1 MLLAWISAHGL
12 DGSARSLLARVGPRQ
27 GNQDHRSEDGKKALS
42 FSPWNGSFLFWFRNS
57 LLSYQTELKD
67 IGFRKEEEISI
78 TSFGRSSELLRQFLE
93 ECRDEYLKQILNKTT
108 IFENRNDRWKK
119 VATRTI
125 RPLSTVIVNEKQ
137 KQHLFED
144 VKSFIAPDT
153 RRWFVERNIP
163 YRRGYLLYGPPGTGK
178 SSFSFSVAGELGID
192 IYIVNV
198 PDVNDQTLKDLF
210 SELPQQ
216 CVVLL
221 EDIDAAGIGRPSD
234 TDDSDGGL
242 PGSRKG
248 VTMSGLLNTLD
259 GVASQEGRVVI
270 MTTNHIDNLDE
281 ALIRPGRVDKKVEF
295 QFADAD
301 MTSQLFR
308 FIYHGTGAAS
318 SDAEDDDEIGS
329 LGAEFASRVPELE
342 FSPAH
347 IMSFLLQHRESP
359 LTALRHAEEWVAASL
374 LEKRAKQ
381 RGTIYRAHSNG
392 ECNGSSSMALPTTGS
407 SVSDSNGPDEPS
419 SCGALRVPPCS
430 PTNWSTDS
438 ADSLLTTPFTPN
450 ESQLLPAEKPIWQQT
465 VEEAGLEALRFSV
478 GTVPRRLASAPPDH
492 HSQTTT
498 PNAFNESQCGLAPEE
513 ESTNTGVIPLIWQ
526 GKGAHLARH
535 TLSPPRGDAASQEWT
550 SLTPMPR

>member
-1 MLLAWISAHGL
+1 MA
-12 DGSARSLLARVGPRQ
+12 
-27 GNQDHRSEDGKKALS
+27 GNILFIAPSKGII
-42 FSPWNGSFLFWFRNS
+42 SFL
-57 LLSYQTELKD
+57 EAD

-93 ECRDEYLKQILNKTT
+93 ECRDEYLKQIQKKTT

-144 VKSFIAPDT
+144 VKTFIAPDT

-192 IYIVNV
+192 IYIVNI
-198 PDVNDQTLKDLF
+198 PDVNDQSLKDLF

-234 TDDSDGGL
+234 NDDSDGGL

-281 ALIRPGRVDKKVEF
+281 ALIRPGRVDRKVEF

-301 MTSQLFR
+301 MISQLFR
-308 FIYHGTGAAS
+308 CIHGFQSWMALEMTIDESTSISNAMVKLRVIDEMTTDGGRLPWQKRLAYLQLYRSLQILERIVERMRRRGQINSGRGQGNKTHVRQIY
-318 SDAEDDDEIGS
+318 SDA
-329 LGAEFASRVPELE
+329 L
-342 FSPAH
+342 
-347 IMSFLLQHRESP
+347 
-359 LTALRHAEEWVAASL
+359 
-374 LEKRAKQ
+374 
-381 RGTIYRAHSNG
+381 
-392 ECNGSSSMALPTTGS
+392 
-407 SVSDSNGPDEPS
+407 
-419 SCGALRVPPCS
+419 
-430 PTNWSTDS
+430 
-438 ADSLLTTPFTPN
+438 
-450 ESQLLPAEKPIWQQT
+450 
-465 VEEAGLEALRFSV
+465 
-478 GTVPRRLASAPPDH
+478 
-492 HSQTTT
+492 
-498 PNAFNESQCGLAPEE
+498 
-513 ESTNTGVIPLIWQ
+513 Q
-526 GKGAHLARH
+526 GKTENHVRLQKRIAKRHFLGLRNSLFLAVAYSDYAGTRMYAVN
-535 TLSPPRGDAASQEWT
+535 PT
-550 SLTPMPR
+550 SKEC

>member
-1 MLLAWISAHGL
+1 MESPLSRPSHAGMPQLLALSLESYGPLMFLFGILAVVKSYIRHLWEWFGEYFTSTVHVKRSDETYDMLLAWISARGL
-12 DGSARSLLARVGPRQ
+12 DGSARSLLAQVGPRQ
-27 GNQDHRSEDGKKALS
+27 GNQGHRPRDGKKALS

-67 IGFRKEEEISI
+67 IGFSKEEEISI

-93 ECRDEYLKQILNKTT
+93 ECRDEYLKQIQNKTT

-125 RPLSTVIVNEKQ
+125 RPLSTVIVNAKQ
-137 KQHLFED
+137 KQQLFED
-144 VKSFIAPDT
+144 VKTFIAPDT

-192 IYIVNV
+192 IYIVNI
-198 PDVNDQTLKDLF
+198 PDVNDQSLKDIF

-234 TDDSDGGL
+234 YDDSDGGL

-318 SDAEDDDEIGS
+318 SDAEDDDEIHQ
-329 LGAEFASRVPELE
+329 LGAEFTSRVPELE

-347 IMSFLLQHRESP
+347 IMSFLLQHRQSP
-359 LTALRHAEEWVAASL
+359 LSALRHTEEWVAASL
-374 LEKRAKQ
+374 LERRAKQ
-381 RGTIYRAHSNG
+381 RGTIYRAR
-392 ECNGSSSMALPTTGS
+392 SSASEI
-407 SVSDSNGPDEPS
+407 NGPDEPS
-419 SCGALRVPPCS
+419 PCGVLRVPPCS

-438 ADSLLTTPFTPN
+438 GDSLLATPSTPN
-450 ESQLLPAEKPIWQQT
+450 ESQLHPAEKPIWQQT
-465 VEEAGLEALRFSV
+465 VEEARLEALRFSV
-478 GTVPRRLASAPPDH
+478 GTVPRRLASAPR
-492 HSQTTT
+492 SGSR
-498 PNAFNESQCGLAPEE
+498 EG
-513 ESTNTGVIPLIWQ
+513 
-526 GKGAHLARH
+526 
-535 TLSPPRGDAASQEWT
+535 
-550 SLTPMPR
+550 